1 MPFKRK
7 EHGGLE
13 FIRLPLDKCVYGVE
27 KGVEGRRYLYLRR
40 FDLSGLKCES
50 VSEFA
55 GSALERIA
63 TSRAEDDWIIPLHS
77 SEDLDYDKLRTFS
90 STAELRKL
98 LSMPVESRPWFSV
111 VKTPNGVTYLAK
123 RRLSAS
129 STLQAI
135 GLGVSLMNPVTA
147 IGAIGWFAR
156 KQEFKYRLA
165 KSRGEEHPSVMPK
178 VFVYKI
184 WQVSLTGDR
193 EEAYWNIAKILSSG
207 NAWTDYS

>member
-7 EHGGLE
+7 ESGGLE
-13 FIRLPLDKCVYGVE
+13 FVRLPLDKCVYGVE
-27 KGVEGRRYLYLRR
+27 KGVEGRRYFYLRR
-40 FDLSGLKCES
+40 FDLSGLKYES
-50 VSEFA
+50 VAEFA
-55 GSALERIA
+55 GSALQLIA
-63 TSRAEDDWIIPLHS
+63 FSRAEDDWMIPVHCS
-77 SEDLDYDKLRTFS
+77 QDLNYDKLRTFS
-90 STAELRKL
+90 STGNLRKL
-98 LSMPVESRPWFSV
+98 LSLPVESRPWFSV

-147 IGAIGWFAR
+147 IGAIHWLAR

-165 KSRGEEHPSVMPK
+165 KSRGEEHPSIMPK

-184 WQVSLTGDR
+184 WQVSLTGGTD
-193 EEAYWNIAKILSSG
+193 EVYWNIVKILGSG
-207 NAWTDYS
+207 SAWTDFS

>member
-7 EHGGLE
+7 ESGGLE
-13 FIRLPLDKCVYGVE
+13 FVRLPLDKCVYGVE
-27 KGVEGRRYLYLRR
+27 KGEEGKRYFYLRR
-40 FDLSGLKCES
+40 FDLSGIKYES
-50 VSEFA
+50 VANFA

-63 TSRAEDDWIIPLHS
+63 TSRAEDDWMIPVHS
-77 SEDLDYDKLRTFS
+77 SEELDYNRLRALS
-90 STAELRKL
+90 STGELGKL
-98 LSMPVESRPWFSV
+98 LSLPAESRPWFSV

-165 KSRGEEHPSVMPK
+165 KSRGEEHPSIMPK

-184 WQVSLTGDR
+184 WQVSVTGDMD
-193 EEAYWNIAKILSSG
+193 EAYWNIVKILSSG
-207 NAWTDYS
+207 NAWTDFS